1 MKKTKKGEI
10 KKGDI
15 SKLNKKEVQEV
26 FIKEVTANIQNTQL
40 EEVEDINKT
49 WKKIKKGINE
59 AVGKIIRK

>member
-1 MKKTKKGEI
+1 VKKTKKGEI